1 MELTR
6 SEKTEELVDFL
17 KRDYANNLYFFNYL
31 DEIARPGADD
41 AVLVAKEDGAIALAI
56 LISPTHCCLSA
67 ADSRFI
73 EAVADQIPRV
83 ESVHILGRSDYMLK
97 LLDVIRGPARKQK
110 FYSFCKLNP
119 ERLPRPKNFRS
130 VKASNADR
138 PTLIR
143 LYEKSDIFVNY
154 ETRLPAILNS
164 GTVYLVKEDNNAVS
178 CTVTTTETPEMAM
191 IGGIF
196 TDEAYRNRG
205 VARDC
210 TVNLC
215 RDLVARG
222 KEIYLFYEADNPLL
236 ARMYGSIGFEETG
249 SWVVATVNRVYD

>member
-31 DEIARPGADD
+31 DEIARPGADA
-41 AVLVAKEDGAIALAI
+41 AVLVARRNDTVCLAI

-73 EAVADQIPRV
+73 EAVSDQIPRV
-83 ESVHILGRSDYMLK
+83 ESVHILGRSDLTLK

-119 ERLPRPKNFRS
+119 ERLPRPKDFRS
-130 VKASNADR
+130 TKASNADR

-154 ETRLPAILNS
+154 ETRLPAILSS
-164 GTVYLVKEDNNAVS
+164 GTVYLAKENNNAVS
-178 CTVTTTETPEMAM
+178 CALTTTETPDMAM

-196 TDEAYRNRG
+196 TDKAYRNRG
-205 VARDC
+205 FARDC

-215 RDLVARG
+215 RDLVAKG
-222 KEIYLFYEADNPLL
+222 KGIHLFYEADNPLL
-236 ARMYGSIGFEETG
+236 ARMYRNIGFVETG
-249 SWVVATVNRVYD
+249 TWVVATVKPVV